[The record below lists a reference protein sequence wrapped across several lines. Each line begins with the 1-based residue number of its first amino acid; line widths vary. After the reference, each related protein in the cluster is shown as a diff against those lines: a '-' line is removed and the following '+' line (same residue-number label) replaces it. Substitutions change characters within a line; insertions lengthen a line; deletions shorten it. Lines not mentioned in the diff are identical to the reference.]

1 MHTYDHK
8 AILISDFTIDNFAG
22 YLNNDQSFPRIQST
36 IAPFGQVMQVLMNE
50 SLDCWKTDP
59 ELGIVWT
66 RPEAVIEAFNKT
78 LQFERVELEEILQ
91 QVDAY
96 CQALQSLQQRL
107 RWVFIP
113 TWIMPGYHRGL
124 GALDLRANG
133 GIAYTLMHMNLRLVQ
148 NLNDVPNCLVLD
160 AQRWIANAGHRAFN
174 AKLWYL
180 GKIPFANDV
189 FKEAV
194 RDFKAGVRGLS
205 GKGKKLIILD
215 LDETLWSGIVGDE
228 GWQNIVLGGH
238 DPVGEALVD
247 FQTELKALK
256 NRGIL
261 LAVVSK
267 NEESVAL
274 EAIGN
279 HPEMVLREEDLA
291 GWKINWQDKA
301 QNIVELVDEL
311 NLGLDAAVF
320 IDDNPVERA
329 RVGEALP
336 DVFVPDWPQDKLLY
350 RQTLLSLDC
359 FDSGSI
365 SSEDRQRTKMYTAE
379 RQRSQLKSTVGS
391 LEQWLKSLHTQVTV
405 ESLND
410 VNLGRVTQLFNKTNQ
425 MNLSTRKMTSAELS
439 TWTSAEGRRLFA
451 FRVSDKFGDSGLIG
465 IVTTE
470 VQQETLHVVDFVFS
484 CRVMGRNVE
493 ETMLSI
499 AIAYGRAQGLKKV
512 CARYIPTKK
521 NKPCFDFLLNSRLAR
536 GPEDIFSWDLS
547 KEYLIPPHIEV
558 YDTSCMSNT
567 P

>member
-8 AILISDFTIDNFAG
+8 AILISDFTLDNFAG
-22 YLNNDQSFPRIQST
+22 YLNNDQSFPRIQSI

-59 ELGIVWT
+59 ELGMVWT

-113 TWIMPGYHRGL
+113 TWILPGYHRGL
-124 GALDLRANG
+124 GALDLRAHG
-133 GIAYTLMHMNLRLVQ
+133 GIAYTLMHMNLRLAQ

-160 AQRWIANAGHRAFN
+160 AQRWVANAGHKAFN

-215 LDETLWSGIVGDE
+215 LDETLWSGIVGDV

-247 FQTELKALK
+247 FQIELKALK

-359 FDSGSI
+359 FDSGFI

-391 LEQWLKSLHTQVTV
+391 LEEWLKSLHTQVTV

-470 VQQETLHVVDFVFS
+470 VQQETLHIVDFVFS

-499 AIAYGRAQGLKKV
+499 AIAYGQAQGLKKV